1 MSAWVGAALGLVG
14 GAGASI
20 AVLASPPLNRPTWA
34 SRVQP
39 YVPGI
44 RTEQPGSI
52 RTPFPTIERLV
63 GPLLVDQARRLDR
76 LIGGAISVR
85 RRLDRLSD
93 VRTVEQFRVEQVL
106 GAAMGLLSGLAFAA
120 FLALAGRQ
128 VPVLA
133 ALILMVLG
141 GVGGV
146 LVIDRR
152 LTTQVTERERRIA
165 EELPTTAE
173 LLALC
178 VTAGDGPV
186 SALSRVADATSGELS
201 NEIGRTLTEARTGLT
216 VVSALDSMSRR
227 TGVPALAR
235 FADGMA
241 VSVERGTPLA
251 DVLRAQALDAR
262 EAGRR
267 ALIESGA
274 RREIAMMIP
283 VVFLILP
290 ISVVFALFPGFYGL
304 VLTTP

>member
-1 MSAWVGAALGLVG
+1 MT
-14 GAGASI
+14 
-20 AVLASPPLNRPTWA
+20 VLASPPLNRPTWE
-34 SRVQP
+34 SRVLP
-39 YVPGI
+39 YIPGL
-44 RTEQPGSI
+44 RSDKPEPV

-63 GPLLVDQARRLDR
+63 GPMLVDQARRLDR
-76 LIGGAISVR
+76 LIGGAVSVR

-106 GAAMGLLSGLAFAA
+106 AGATGLLCGLGLAAV
-120 FLALAGRQ
+120 LTLAGKQ
-128 VPVLA
+128 VAVPAV
-133 ALILMVLG
+133 LILMAVG

-146 LVIDRR
+146 LAMDRR
-152 LTTQVTERERRIA
+152 LTRQVTERERRIA
-165 EELPTTAE
+165 EELPTIAE
-173 LLALC
+173 MLALC

-186 SALSRVADATSGELS
+186 SALSRVSDVTSGELS
-201 NEIGRTLTEARTGLT
+201 NEVRRTLTDARTGLT
-216 VVSALDSMSRR
+216 LVSALDSMSRR
-227 TGVPALAR
+227 TGVAALAR

>member
-1 MSAWVGAALGLVG
+1 MNAWIGAALGLIG
-14 GAGASI
+14 GAGATLT
-20 AVLASPPLNRPTWA
+20 VLASPPLNRPTLE
-34 SRVQP
+34 SRVLP
-39 YVPGI
+39 YLPGV
-44 RTEQPGSI
+44 RSGQAAPI

-76 LIGGAISVR
+76 VIGGAISVR

-93 VRTVEQFRVEQVL
+93 ARTVEQFRVEQVL
-106 GAAMGLLSGLAFAA
+106 AAAMGLLCGLGLAAV
-120 FLALAGRQ
+120 LTLAGRQ

-133 ALILMVLG
+133 ALIMMAIG

-146 LVIDRR
+146 LMMDRR
-152 LTTQVTERERRIA
+152 LTRQVTERERRIA
-165 EELPTTAE
+165 EELPTIAE

-186 SALSRVADATSGELS
+186 SALNRVAEATSGELS
-201 NEIGRTLTEARTGLT
+201 NEIRRTLTEARTGLT
-216 VVSALDSMSRR
+216 LVSALDSMSRR
-227 TGVPALAR
+227 TGVAALAR

-241 VSVERGTPLA
+241 VSVDRGTPLA